1 MVKDL
6 KKKVLEEIENIKDR
20 LIQISDY
27 IYNNPEMGHKE
38 FKAVKVLTEE
48 LSKHGFAVEKGIAG
62 LETAFKGEYKGVREG
77 PAVGILAEYDALPMG
92 HACGHN
98 IIGAAAIGAGIA
110 LSKVMNQLP
119 GKIIIYGTPAEETD
133 GAKVTMC
140 EKGVFDEID
149 MAMMIH
155 PGDRNVVRNKSLA
168 MDAIEFAYHGRAAH
182 AAAAPHEG
190 INALDGV
197 IMLFNSI
204 NALRQQLKDDVRIH
218 GIITEGGVAPNII
231 PEKAVARFY
240 VRAAE
245 RSYLNEVVEKVMKCA
260 EGAAIS
266 TGCRLEHRNFEL
278 SFDNLVT
285 NTVLAEVFEN
295 NLRELG
301 EPLHEAREM
310 MGSTDMGNVSH
321 VVPAIHPYIAIGD
334 KGLPGH
340 TKEFLEA
347 AGSSQ
352 GHKGLITGAKALAM
366 TAVDILADPEII
378 KKAREEFKTTD
389 FTC

>member
-1 MVKDL
+1 
-6 KKKVLEEIENIKDR
+6 
-20 LIQISDY
+20 
-27 IYNNPEMGHKE
+27 MGHKE

-48 LSKHGFAVEKGIAG
+48 LSKHGFAVEKGIAD
-62 LETAFKGEYKGVREG
+62 LKTAFKAEYKGIEEG
-77 PAVGILAEYDALPMG
+77 PIVGILAEYDALPMG

-110 LSKVMNQLP
+110 LSRVMNQLP
-119 GKIIIYGTPAEETD
+119 GKLIIYGTPAEETD

-155 PGDRNVVRNKSLA
+155 PGDRNVVKNKSLA
-168 MDAIEFAYHGRAAH
+168 MDAIEFVYHGRAAH

-240 VRAAE
+240 IRAAE
-245 RSYLNEVVEKVMKCA
+245 RSYLDEVVQKVNKCA

-266 TGCRLEHRNFEL
+266 TGCRLEHSNFEL

-301 EPLHEAREM
+301 EPLDEAREM

-347 AGSSQ
+347 AGSSR
-352 GHKGLITGAKALAM
+352 GHKGLIIGAKVLAM
-366 TAVDILADPEII
+366 TAVDLLAGPEII
-378 KKAREEFKTTD
+378 KKAKEEFNRLND
-389 FTC
+389 F

>member
-48 LSKHGFAVEKGIAG
+48 LSKHGFAVEKGIAD
-62 LETAFKGEYKGVREG
+62 LKTAFKAEYKGIEEG
-77 PAVGILAEYDALPMG
+77 PIVGILAEYDALPMG

-110 LSKVMNQLP
+110 LSRVMNQLP
-119 GKIIIYGTPAEETD
+119 GKLIIYGTPAEETD

-155 PGDRNVVRNKSLA
+155 PGDRNVVKNKSLA
-168 MDAIEFAYHGRAAH
+168 MDAIEFVYHGRAAH

-240 VRAAE
+240 IRAAE
-245 RSYLNEVVEKVMKCA
+245 RSYLDEVVQKVNKCA

-266 TGCRLEHRNFEL
+266 TGCRLEHSNFEL

-301 EPLHEAREM
+301 EPLDEAREM

-347 AGSSQ
+347 AGSSR
-352 GHKGLITGAKALAM
+352 GHKGLIIGAKVLAM
-366 TAVDILADPEII
+366 TAVDLLAGPEII
-378 KKAREEFKTTD
+378 KKAKEEFNRLND
-389 FTC
+389 F